1 MLIAFKEHINNSF
14 PFLKTEQFIVA
25 CSGGLDSIV
34 LVSLAH
40 KLKLNFALA
49 HCNFQLRDQESDGDE
64 LFVRDFAKKLG
75 IPLFVKQFNTKE
87 ELKKR
92 KGSLQMVARDLRY
105 EWFNELLKDTD
116 YNYLLTGHHG
126 DDSLETFLIN
136 LSRGTGIDGLT
147 GILERNNQVLR
158 PLLPFTRN
166 AIKDYAV
173 TEKIAWREDS
183 SNKENKYLRNKTR
196 NTVVPLLK
204 ELNPNF
210 ITNFLT
216 TQSRLLES
224 AIINENTKKQLQQSL
239 FKKQN
244 GIISISIKE
253 LEKLKPISSYLY
265 LLFNEFG
272 FTAWDDIQKLLKAD
286 TGKEV
291 SSTTYRLV
299 KNRGFL
305 LLGSIKNNINSEY
318 LITEDAIIIDSP
330 IKLKIERVTSITE
343 KSKNILY
350 ADMEKLNFPLVLRN
364 WIEGDYFYPIGMS
377 GKKKMSKYLKDEKLS
392 KIAKENQW
400 LLCSYDTIVWVIGR
414 RADDRFKV
422 QQDTKDIIKI
432 TWHI

>member
-1 MLIAFKEHINNSF
+1 
-14 PFLKTEQFIVA
+14 
-25 CSGGLDSIV
+25 
-34 LVSLAH
+34 
-40 KLKLNFALA
+40 
-49 HCNFQLRDQESDGDE
+49 
-64 LFVRDFAKKLG
+64 
-75 IPLFVKQFNTKE
+75 
-87 ELKKR
+87 
-92 KGSLQMVARDLRY
+92 MVARDLRY

-204 ELNPNF
+204 ELNSNF

-291 SSTTYRLV
+291 RSTTYRLV

-305 LLGSIKNNINSEY
+305 LLDSIKNNINSEY

-330 IKLKIERVTSITE
+330 IKLTIERVTSITE

-400 LLCSYDTIVWVIGR
+400 LLCSNDTIVWVIGR